1 MAKKTE
7 QKTIIEK
14 IYDYTL
20 EDIMGDR
27 FGRYSKSIIQD
38 RALPDVRDGL
48 KPVQRRI
55 LYTMWESKNTHDK
68 PYRKCAKAVGD
79 VMGKYHPHG
88 DSSIY
93 GAMIYM
99 SQPWKMRE
107 VFIDIHGNNGSID
120 GDGPAAHR
128 YTETRLTKLALVM
141 LKDINRDAVEMT
153 LNYADEDLEPTVL
166 PANFPNLLVNG
177 STGISAGYATNIP
190 PHNLGEVIE
199 ATVHR
204 IDNPNCRLDT
214 ILNIIKGPDFPT
226 GGVVEG
232 KEGLLQAY
240 TTGRGK
246 VVVKARTEIV
256 KEKGTHQ
263 IIIHEIPFDVLKEQL
278 RKKIE
283 DIKIDKKVE
292 GIADVVD
299 VSDKEHMAKIIIE
312 LKKDAN
318 AELILNYLLKNTD
331 LQVNYNFNMV
341 AIVNRRPKQLGILEI
356 LDAFIAHQKDVIL
369 RRTRFDLNKAKERLH
384 IVEGLLKAVDILDEI
399 IKTIRASKNKQ
410 DSIDNLVKQ
419 FEFTEAQA
427 TAIVTMQLYR
437 LSNTDINL
445 LLEEKDN
452 LNKMI
457 EFLTSILNDEEV
469 LKKQMK
475 LSLNEIKKEFA
486 NPRRTD
492 IRDEVTEV
500 KFDPK
505 DMIPKENVIVVAT
518 NEGYVKRI
526 PIKSY
531 VSASS
536 EPTTLKP
543 GDFIRGLYST
553 TSLDTLLM
561 FTNLGHYLYVPVHE
575 IVETKWKE
583 LGKHI
588 SNLIQIS
595 ADERIISAMILDNP
609 STNVIMTTRNGITK
623 RTNLEELIVSRYTK
637 PINAMKLKD
646 DDELVSVVKDNGRA
660 IFVTETGYYLNIDS
674 NEIPVVGAKA
684 SGVKGIN
691 VKDDHVVTCMSP
703 ENYDEYITVFTNKN
717 TSKRIKISE
726 LDTMTRAKKGSTLI
740 KKVKSTN
747 YKITNAISVNNRDVV
762 SIKTDGDFKEIKT
775 TELPIMDLSSTGSTI
790 SKTTIEES
798 FKVAEL
804 VERKIELN
812 VTEGQKLKPKD
823 EPTNEV
829 EEIELPKTK
838 EENQELT
845 IDDFLDD
852 FKL

>member
-1 MAKKTE
+1 MKIAVAGIGYVGLSLAVLLS
-7 QKTIIEK
+7 QK
-14 IYDYTL
+14 
-20 EDIMGDR
+20 
-27 FGRYSKSIIQD
+27 
-38 RALPDVRDGL
+38 
-48 KPVQRRI
+48 
-55 LYTMWESKNTHDK
+55 N
-68 PYRKCAKAVGD
+68 
-79 VMGKYHPHG
+79 
-88 DSSIY
+88 
-93 GAMIYM
+93 
-99 SQPWKMRE
+99 E
-107 VFIDIHGNNGSID
+107 V
-120 GDGPAAHR
+120 
-128 YTETRLTKLALVM
+128 V
-141 LKDINRDAVEMT
+141 
-153 LNYADEDLEPTVL
+153 
-166 PANFPNLLVNG
+166 
-177 STGISAGYATNIP
+177 
-190 PHNLGEVIE
+190 
-199 ATVHR
+199 
-204 IDNPNCRLDT
+204 
-214 ILNIIKGPDFPT
+214 
-226 GGVVEG
+226 
-232 KEGLLQAY
+232 
-240 TTGRGK
+240 
-246 VVVKARTEIV
+246 
-256 KEKGTHQ
+256 
-263 IIIHEIPFDVLKEQL
+263 
-278 RKKIE
+278 
-283 DIKIDKKVE
+283 
-292 GIADVVD
+292 
-299 VSDKEHMAKIIIE
+299 
-312 LKKDAN
+312 
-318 AELILNYLLKNTD
+318 
-331 LQVNYNFNMV
+331 
-341 AIVNRRPKQLGILEI
+341 
-356 LDAFIAHQKDVIL
+356 
-369 RRTRFDLNKAKERLH
+369 
-384 IVEGLLKAVDILDEI
+384 AVDILDEI
-399 IKTIRASKNKQ
+399 IAIIRSSKNKQ
-410 DSIDNLVKQ
+410 DSIDNLVKK
-419 FEFTEAQA
+419 FDFTIEQA
-427 TAIVTMQLYR
+427 TAIVMMRLYS

-445 LLEEKDN
+445 LLEEQDN
-452 LNKMI
+452 LRKMI

-536 EPTTLKP
+536 EPTVLKP

-595 ADERIISAMILDNP
+595 AEERIISAMILDNP
-609 STNVIMTTRNGITK
+609 STNVIMTTKNGITK

-660 IFVTETGYYLNIDS
+660 IFVTETGYYINIDS
-674 NEIPVVGAKA
+674 NEIPIVGAKA

-691 VKDDHVVTCMSP
+691 LKDDYVVTCMSP
-703 ENYDEYITVFTNKN
+703 ENYDEYIIIFTNKN

-747 YKITNAISVNNRDVV
+747 YKIKNAISVNNRDIV

-790 SKTTIEES
+790 SKTNIEDS

-804 VERKIELN
+804 VERKLDLNELS
-812 VTEGQKLKPKD
+812 KPK
-823 EPTNEV
+823 
-829 EEIELPKTK
+829 EESSSLNTEELELPKVK
-838 EENQELT
+838 EEQELT
-845 IDDFLDD
+845 IDDFIDD

>member
-1 MAKKTE
+1 MAKKQE
-7 QKTIIEK
+7 EKTIIEK

-27 FGRYSKSIIQD
+27 FGRYSKSIIED

-79 VMGKYHPHG
+79 VMGKYHQHG

-99 SQPWKMRE
+99 SQAWKMRE

-128 YTETRLTKLALVM
+128 YTETRLTKLALVT

-166 PANFPNLLVNG
+166 PAHFPNLLVNG

-190 PHNLGEVIE
+190 PHNLSEVIE
-199 ATVHR
+199 ATIHR

-214 ILNIIKGPDFPT
+214 ILNIVKGPDFPT

-240 TTGRGK
+240 STGRGK
-246 VVVKARTEIV
+246 VVVKAKTEIV

-263 IIIHEIPFDVLKEQL
+263 IIIHEIPYDVLKEQL

-292 GIADVVD
+292 GIADVID

-369 RRTRFDLNKAKERLH
+369 RRTKFDLNKAKERLH
-384 IVEGLLKAVDILDEI
+384 IVEGFLKAVDIIDEI
-399 IKTIRASKNKQ
+399 IKIIRASKNKQ
-410 DSIDNLVKQ
+410 ESIDNLVERFK
-419 FEFTEAQA
+419 FTVEQA
-427 TAIVTMQLYR
+427 TAIVMMRLYS
-437 LSNTDINL
+437 LSNTDVNL
-445 LLEEKDN
+445 LLEEQDN
-452 LNKMI
+452 LRKMI
-457 EFLTSILNDEEV
+457 EFLTSIIEDEEV

-475 LSLNEIKKEFA
+475 LSLKEIEKEFG
-486 NPRRTD
+486 NPRRTE
-492 IRDEVTEV
+492 IRDEVTEI
-500 KFDPK
+500 KFDAK

-526 PIKSY
+526 PLKSY
-531 VSASS
+531 VSSS
-536 EPTTLKP
+536 GEPTTLKP

-553 TSLDTLLM
+553 TTLDTLLM

-609 STNVIMTTRNGITK
+609 SDNVIMTTKQGTTK

-646 DDELVSVVKDNGRA
+646 GDELVSVVKDNGRA

-674 NEIPVVGAKA
+674 DEIPLVGAKA

-691 VKDDHVVTCMSP
+691 VKDDTVVTCMSP
-703 ENYDEYITVFTNKN
+703 ENYDEYIIVFTNKN

-726 LDTMTRAKKGSTLI
+726 LDQMTRAKKGSTLI

-762 SIKTDGDFKEIKT
+762 SLKTDGEFKEIKT

-790 SKTTIEES
+790 CKTKIEET

-812 VTEGQKLKPKD
+812 QNATPKK
-823 EPTNEV
+823 EEV
-829 EEIELPKTK
+829 KREEEIELPALK

-845 IDDFLDD
+845 IDDFIDD

>member
-1 MAKKTE
+1 MAKKQE
-7 QKTIIEK
+7 EKTIIEK

-99 SQPWKMRE
+99 SQAWKMRE

-128 YTETRLTKLALVM
+128 YTETRLTKLALVT

-166 PANFPNLLVNG
+166 PAHFPNLLVNG

-190 PHNLGEVIE
+190 PHNLSEVIE
-199 ATVHR
+199 ATIHR

-214 ILNIIKGPDFPT
+214 ILNIVKGPDFPT

-240 TTGRGK
+240 STGRGK
-246 VVVKARTEIV
+246 VVVKAKTEIV

-263 IIIHEIPFDVLKEQL
+263 IIIHEIPYDVLKEQL

-292 GIADVVD
+292 GIADVID

-369 RRTRFDLNKAKERLH
+369 RRTKFDLNKAKERLH
-384 IVEGLLKAVDILDEI
+384 IVEGFLKAVDIIDEI
-399 IKTIRASKNKQ
+399 IKIIRASKNKQ
-410 DSIDNLVKQ
+410 ESIDNLVER
-419 FEFTEAQA
+419 FEFTVEQA
-427 TAIVTMQLYR
+427 TAIVMMRLYS
-437 LSNTDINL
+437 LSNTDVNL
-445 LLEEKDN
+445 LLEEQDN
-452 LNKMI
+452 LRKMI
-457 EFLTSILNDEEV
+457 EFLTSIIEDEEV

-475 LSLNEIKKEFA
+475 LSLKEIEKEFG
-486 NPRRTD
+486 NPRRTE
-492 IRDEVTEV
+492 IRDEVTEI
-500 KFDPK
+500 KFDAK

-526 PIKSY
+526 PLKSY
-531 VSASS
+531 VSSS
-536 EPTTLKP
+536 GEPTTLKP

-553 TSLDTLLM
+553 TTLDTLLM

-575 IVETKWKE
+575 IIETKWKE

-609 STNVIMTTRNGITK
+609 SDNVIMTTKQGTTK

-646 DDELVSVVKDNGRA
+646 GDELVSVVKDNGRA

-674 NEIPVVGAKA
+674 DEIPLVGAKA

-691 VKDDHVVTCMSP
+691 VKEDTVVTCMSP

-726 LDTMTRAKKGSTLI
+726 LDQMTRAKKGSTLI

-762 SIKTDGDFKEIKT
+762 SLKTDGEFKEIKT

-790 SKTTIEES
+790 CKTKIEET

-812 VTEGQKLKPKD
+812 QNATPKK
-823 EPTNEV
+823 EEV
-829 EEIELPKTK
+829 KREEEIELPALK

-845 IDDFLDD
+845 IDDFIDD

>member
-1 MAKKTE
+1 MAKKQE
-7 QKTIIEK
+7 EKTIIEK

-99 SQPWKMRE
+99 SQAWKMRE

-128 YTETRLTKLALVM
+128 YTETRLTKLALVT

-166 PANFPNLLVNG
+166 PAHFPNLLVNG

-190 PHNLGEVIE
+190 PHNLSEVIE
-199 ATVHR
+199 ATIHR

-214 ILNIIKGPDFPT
+214 ILNIVKGPDFPT

-240 TTGRGK
+240 STGRGK
-246 VVVKARTEIV
+246 VVVKAKTEIV

-263 IIIHEIPFDVLKEQL
+263 IIIHEIPYDVLKEQL

-292 GIADVVD
+292 GIADVID

-369 RRTRFDLNKAKERLH
+369 RRTKFDLNKAKERLH
-384 IVEGLLKAVDILDEI
+384 IVEGFLKAVDIIDEI
-399 IKTIRASKNKQ
+399 IKIIRASKNKQ
-410 DSIDNLVKQ
+410 ESIDNLVERFK
-419 FEFTEAQA
+419 FTVEQA
-427 TAIVTMQLYR
+427 TAIVMMRIYS
-437 LSNTDINL
+437 LSNTDVNL
-445 LLEEKDN
+445 LLEEQDN
-452 LNKMI
+452 LRKMI
-457 EFLTSILNDEEV
+457 EFLTSIIEDEEV

-475 LSLNEIKKEFA
+475 LSLKEIEKEFG
-486 NPRRTD
+486 NPRRTE
-492 IRDEVTEV
+492 IRDEVTEI
-500 KFDPK
+500 KFDAK

-526 PIKSY
+526 PLKSY
-531 VSASS
+531 VSSRG

-553 TSLDTLLM
+553 TTLDTLLM

-609 STNVIMTTRNGITK
+609 SDNVIMTTKQGTTK

-646 DDELVSVVKDNGRA
+646 GDELVSVVKDNGRA

-674 NEIPVVGAKA
+674 DEIPLVGAKA

-691 VKDDHVVTCMSP
+691 VKDDTVVTCMSP

-726 LDTMTRAKKGSTLI
+726 LDQMTRAKKGSTLI

-762 SIKTDGDFKEIKT
+762 SLKTDGEFKEIKT

-790 SKTTIEES
+790 CKTKIEET

-812 VTEGQKLKPKD
+812 QNATPKK
-823 EPTNEV
+823 EEV
-829 EEIELPKTK
+829 KREEEIELPALK

-845 IDDFLDD
+845 IDDFIDD